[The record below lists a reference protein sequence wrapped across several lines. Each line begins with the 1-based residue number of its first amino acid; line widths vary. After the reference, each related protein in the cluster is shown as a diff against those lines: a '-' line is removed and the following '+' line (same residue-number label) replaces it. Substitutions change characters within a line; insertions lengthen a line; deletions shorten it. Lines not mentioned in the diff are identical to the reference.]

1 MSDDKKVETNNE
13 RVVDIIAD
21 KLVVDH
27 SEVIETA
34 SIPPEEALGNN
45 ASTNQSTDVNAETQE
60 KADTVGR
67 GTHKATNG
75 VSVRTE
81 LL

>member
-1 MSDDKKVETNNE
+1 MSDDKKVETKNE

-21 KLVVDH
+21 KLVVDI
-27 SEVIETA
+27 SEVVETA
-34 SIPPEEALGNN
+34 SIPPEEALGND

-60 KADTVGR
+60 KADTVGCGTRKATR
-67 GTHKATNG
+67 GT
-75 VSVRTE
+75 SVRPE

>member
-45 ASTNQSTDVNAETQE
+45 ASTNQSTIAEIHAPTW
-60 KADTVGR
+60 
-67 GTHKATNG
+67 
-75 VSVRTE
+75 SI
-81 LL
+81 

>member
-1 MSDDKKVETNNE
+1 MSDDKKVETKKE

-21 KLVVDH
+21 KLVVDI
-27 SEVIETA
+27 SEVVETA
-34 SIPPEEALGNN
+34 SIPPEEALGND

-60 KADTVGR
+60 KADTIGR
-67 GTHKATNG
+67 GTRQPATSS
-75 VSVRTE
+75 SVRTE